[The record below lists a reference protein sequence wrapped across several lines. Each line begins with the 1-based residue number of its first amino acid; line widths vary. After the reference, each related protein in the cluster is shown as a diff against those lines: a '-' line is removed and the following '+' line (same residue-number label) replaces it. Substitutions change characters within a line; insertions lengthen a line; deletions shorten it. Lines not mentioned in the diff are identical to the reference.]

1 MRKKVLTLVSLSLLA
16 VASMVWTSRVEADS
30 GEAKYVRCN
39 MAETCCG
46 NCQ

>member
-16 VASMVWTSRVEADS
+16 VASMVWTSRAEADG
-30 GEAKYVRCN
+30 GEAKYVRCI

-46 NCQ
+46 FCK